1 MGKEQEL
8 LEAARTGNVFL
19 VEKLL
24 SGKKGIL
31 GSGSGSIP
39 LPNLL
44 SMWKGLNVNCTDSSG
59 YTPLHHASLNGH
71 RDVVLKLLQFE
82 ACTNVSDSKGCFPLH
97 LAAWR
102 GDVDIVRILIHHGP
116 SHCHVNQQN
125 NERETALHCA
135 AQYGHTEV
143 VSVLLQELTDP
154 AMRNSRHE
162 TPLDLAALYGRL
174 QVVRMLV
181 SAHPNLMT
189 SHTRQHT
196 PLHLAARNGHHSTAQ
211 TLLDAGMDV
220 NCLTENGSALHEAAL
235 FGKMDVVRLLL
246 DSGIDTNLR
255 DSQGRTALEILRE
268 HPAPK
273 SQQITALIQE
283 YMMDE
288 MERQS
293 IVDEPVRKCPI
304 PAPRTSVSSP
314 STSPSLRHK
323 NDAVT
328 SELSKLLHEIKKCRD
343 RDYSF
348 EELCHTISSH
358 SMDSFGS
365 GRLSDEERPD
375 RPNGTLT
382 RVGKRLTPPLA
393 PPVEEDEA
401 EKSCGPTGFWEALTP
416 CNGCRNLGFSS
427 LSQDSKR
434 SADIVTSPS
443 LDVFLPEDEDNP
455 YESVTT
461 AVTRKPCSLDINHRL
476 NACPRNGHLSHGTVS
491 EGEPGNHGNCSTGPT
506 PDCSPPSPDTAL
518 KNIERVIRPQPKQR
532 TSLSSSLD
540 VQRPVNHS
548 CEPSEVSSSLGYA
561 SFSTSPPASPPLS
574 PNQEDSAGSNDDCQL
589 TDDGP
594 YHRDP
599 PPPPPPPLC
608 SSSKSNAV
616 FEERRKSHIPE
627 EFAGLLHG
635 SSPAC
640 EPPDTPYHL
649 YSPKPSK
656 YTSADVQSSLVQTPE
671 FSVVIGGEATQV
683 FSRTGS
689 ESSPQRSTNDPQK
702 PQVVYRTILHTRVNQ
717 DQARPRNCE
726 QVDPP
731 RGWSTLGHPPS
742 RSPGQNGEV
751 PELRGIQ
758 TGGVSKDWSSGT
770 GYEERACT
778 LGRMRSMPRSVLDLQ
793 LSKSLSKSDSNL
805 VAVSPIQEEH
815 SWGSGS
821 RGQGPGST
829 SPREGVSPEG
839 RLERTPSFTA
849 EWEEIDKIMSSIGAG
864 IGSGLDLKEDAS
876 GPRCPLQSVG
886 QWLDSI
892 GLVQYENH
900 LLANG
905 FDNVQFMGSNVVED
919 QDLLEI
925 GILNSAHRQRLLQA
939 IRLLPRVRPVGYDGN
954 NPTSVAEWLES
965 LELGDYTKSFL
976 INGYTSMELVKKIW
990 EIELINVLKINL
1002 IGHRKRILASL
1013 GDRLHDDTP
1022 QKPPRAISLRP
1033 GGNHTPPQ
1041 LSPSVGQAAYTAGVP
1056 GGSLDVQH
1064 LIMQADA
1071 RRRQRSNDNYF
1082 EDVPRSKLERQMAQ
1096 VSMAGEWCEPIT
1108 LRPPNEA
1115 TSSTPVQYWQH
1126 HPEKLIFQSCD
1137 YEAYYLGSMLVKE
1150 LRGTESTQDAC
1161 AKMRKSTEQMKKV
1174 PTIVLS
1180 VSYKGVKFIDAT
1192 NKNIIAEHEIRNISC
1207 AAQDPEDLSTFAYIT
1222 KDLKSSHHYCHVFT
1236 AFDVN
1241 LAYEIIL
1248 TLGQAFEVAYQ
1259 LALQAR
1265 KSGHGSSTL
1274 PESFDSKPSKP
1285 VPKPRINI
1293 RKSVI
1298 MSPSSRW
1305 SLGHIY
1311 TPHRP
1316 PLHPPLPPPRLFHL
1330 PHKAQSQM
1338 EQPSMDQKG
1347 HANVPWIVEPGQE
1360 AKRGV
1365 NTKAMPD
1372 AHVYYCGMQR
1382 M

>member
-8 LEAARTGNVFL
+8 LEAARTGNVAL

-39 LPNLL
+39 IPNLL
-44 SMWKGLNVNCTDSSG
+44 SMWKGVNVNCTDSSG

-71 RDVVLKLLQFE
+71 REVVLKLLQSE
-82 ACTNVSDSKGCFPLH
+82 ASPNLADSKGCFPLH

-116 SHCHVNQQN
+116 SHGRVNQQN
-125 NERETALHCA
+125 HERETPLHCA
-135 AQYGHTEV
+135 AQYGHTDV

-154 AMRNSRHE
+154 TMRNNRQE

-189 SHTRQHT
+189 SHTRLHT
-196 PLHLAARNGHHSTAQ
+196 PLHLAARNGHHSTVQ
-211 TLLDAGMDV
+211 TLLEAGMDV
-220 NCLTENGSALHEAAL
+220 NCVTENGSALHEAAL

-246 DSGIDTNLR
+246 DSGIDADLR
-255 DSQGRTALEILRE
+255 DSQGRTALEILRD

-283 YMMDE
+283 YMMDD

-293 IVDEPVRKCPI
+293 ILEEPVRKCPV
-304 PAPRTSVSSP
+304 PAPRTSISSP
-314 STSPSLRHK
+314 AASPSLRHK

-328 SELSKLLHEIKKCRD
+328 SELSKLLHDIKKCRD

-382 RVGKRLTPPLA
+382 RVT
-393 PPVEEDEA
+393 EEDEA
-401 EKSCGPTGFWEALTP
+401 EKTCSPTGFWEALTP

-427 LSQDSKR
+427 VSQVHKHNTMCTL
-434 SADIVTSPS
+434 VTSPS

-461 AVTRKPCSLDINHRL
+461 AVTRKPCSLEINHRL
-476 NACPRNGHLSHGTVS
+476 NVCSRHSSHAAVS
-491 EGEPGNHGNCSTGPT
+491 EEEHGNHDNCSTGPT

-518 KNIERVIRPQPKQR
+518 KNIDRVIRPQPKQR

-574 PNQEDSAGSNDDCQL
+574 PNQEDSAGSNDDCQ
-589 TDDGP
+589 
-594 YHRDP
+594 
-599 PPPPPPPLC
+599 
-608 SSSKSNAV
+608 KSLV
-616 FEERRKSHIPE
+616 PE

-649 YSPKPSK
+649 YSPKHFK
-656 YTSADVQSSLVQTPE
+656 YASSEVQGSVLQTPE
-671 FSVVIGGEATQV
+671 FSIVIGGGASQG
-683 FSRTGS
+683 FSRT
-689 ESSPQRSTNDPQK
+689 ENKSSPQRSQK
-702 PQVVYRTILHTRVNQ
+702 PQVVYRTIFHTRVNQ
-717 DQARPRNCE
+717 DQLQPKNCE
-726 QVDPP
+726 QAGLPG
-731 RGWSTLGHPPS
+731 GWSTLNHPS
-742 RSPGQNGEV
+742 SCSLGQNGDVAELQGKQVGGEV
-751 PELRGIQ
+751 R
-758 TGGVSKDWSSGT
+758 D

-778 LGRMRSMPRSVLDLQ
+778 LGRMRSVPRSVLDLQ

-805 VAVSPIQEEH
+805 MAVSPIQVRPFFFFF
-815 SWGSGS
+815 SF
-821 RGQGPGST
+821 
-829 SPREGVSPEG
+829 PEK

-849 EWEEIDKIMSSIGAG
+849 EWEEPDCRCYRVDGYS
-864 IGSGLDLKEDAS
+864 LLKRLPLHPLI

-905 FDNVQFMGSNVVED
+905 FDNVQFLGSNVVED

-976 INGYTSMELVKKIW
+976 VNGYTSMELVKKIW

-1022 QKPPRAISLRP
+1022 QKPPRAISLREP

-1041 LSPSVGQAAYTAGVP
+1041 LSPSVGQAAYAAGVP

-1071 RRRQRSNDNYF
+1071 RRRQRSTENYF
-1082 EDVPRSKLERQMAQ
+1082 DDVPRSKLERQMAQ
-1096 VSMAGEWCEPIT
+1096 AGEWCEPIT

-1265 KSGHGSSTL
+1265 KSGHGSATL
-1274 PESFDSKPSKP
+1274 PESFDSKPGKP
-1285 VPKPRINI
+1285 VPKPRVNI
-1293 RKSVI
+1293 RKSVT
-1298 MSPSSRW
+1298 PEQKESRTDR
-1305 SLGHIY
+1305 H
-1311 TPHRP
+1311 
-1316 PLHPPLPPPRLFHL
+1316 
-1330 PHKAQSQM
+1330 
-1338 EQPSMDQKG
+1338 
-1347 HANVPWIVEPGQE
+1347 
-1360 AKRGV
+1360 
-1365 NTKAMPD
+1365 
-1372 AHVYYCGMQR
+1372 
-1382 M
+1382 

>member
-1 MGKEQEL
+1 MKCVL
-8 LEAARTGNVFL
+8 KHVTLRVNRDVSVFL
-19 VEKLL
+19 
-24 SGKKGIL
+24 
-31 GSGSGSIP
+31 P
-39 LPNLL
+39 

-71 RDVVLKLLQFE
+71 REVVLKLLQFE
-82 ACTNVSDSKGCFPLH
+82 ASTNVADSKGCFPLH

-116 SHCHVNQQN
+116 SHCRVNQQN
-125 NERETALHCA
+125 HERETALHCA
-135 AQYGHTEV
+135 AQYGHSDV

-154 AMRNSRHE
+154 TMRNSRQE

-174 QVVRMLV
+174 QVVCMLV

-189 SHTRQHT
+189 SHTRRHT
-196 PLHLAARNGHHSTAQ
+196 PLHLAARNGHHSTVQ
-211 TLLDAGMDV
+211 TLLEAGMDV
-220 NCLTENGSALHEAAL
+220 NCVTENGSALHEAAL

-288 MERQS
+288 MERKT
-293 IVDEPVRKCPI
+293 IMEEPVRKCPI
-304 PAPRTSVSSP
+304 PAPRTSVPSP
-314 STSPSLRHK
+314 SASPSLRHK

-348 EELCHTISSH
+348 EELCQTISSH

-382 RVGKRLTPPLA
+382 RGGK
-393 PPVEEDEA
+393 EEDEA
-401 EKSCGPTGFWEALTP
+401 DKICGPTGFWEALTP
-416 CNGCRNLGFSS
+416 CNGCHNLGFSS

-434 SADIVTSPS
+434 SAELVTSPS

-476 NACPRNGHLSHGTVS
+476 NACPRHLSHVAVN
-491 EGEPGNHGNCSTGPT
+491 EGEQSNHGNCSTGPT

-518 KNIERVIRPQPKQR
+518 KNIERVIRPQQR

-574 PNQEDSAGSNDDCQL
+574 PNQEDSAGSNDDCHTVL
-589 TDDGP
+589 ED
-594 YHRDP
+594 
-599 PPPPPPPLC
+599 
-608 SSSKSNAV
+608 
-616 FEERRKSHIPE
+616 RRKSHIPE

-640 EPPDTPYHL
+640 ETPDTPYHL
-649 YSPKPSK
+649 YSHKARK
-656 YTSADVQSSLVQTPE
+656 YGSTDIQSTLDSSAQ
-671 FSVVIGGEATQV
+671 
-683 FSRTGS
+683 RT
-689 ESSPQRSTNDPQK
+689 TNDPQK
-702 PQVVYRTILHTRVNQ
+702 PQVVYRTIFHTRVNQ
-717 DQARPRNCE
+717 DQARPRNCA

-731 RGWSTLGHPPS
+731 PR
-742 RSPGQNGEV
+742 
-751 PELRGIQ
+751 
-758 TGGVSKDWSSGT
+758 T

-805 VAVSPIQEEH
+805 VAVSPIQVWCC
-815 SWGSGS
+815 SKLDITLNFTLTSV
-821 RGQGPGST
+821 GST
-829 SPREGVSPEG
+829 PGG

-849 EWEEIDKIMSSIGAG
+849 EWEEPDCRCYRVDGYS
-864 IGSGLDLKEDAS
+864 LLKRLPLHPLI

-990 EIELINVLKINL
+990 EIELINVLKISL

-1013 GDRLHDDTP
+1013 GDRLHEDIP
-1022 QKPPRAISLRP
+1022 QKPPRAISLREP

-1096 VSMAGEWCEPIT
+1096 AGEWCEPIT

-1285 VPKPRINI
+1285 VPKPRVNI
-1293 RKSVI
+1293 RKT
-1298 MSPSSRW
+1298 MD
-1305 SLGHIY
+1305 
-1311 TPHRP
+1311 
-1316 PLHPPLPPPRLFHL
+1316 
-1330 PHKAQSQM
+1330 
-1338 EQPSMDQKG
+1338 QPSMDQKG

-1365 NTKAMPD
+1365 NTK
-1372 AHVYYCGMQR
+1372 YETTIF
-1382 M
+1382 

>member
-8 LEAARTGNVFL
+8 LEAARTGNVAL

-44 SMWKGLNVNCTDSSG
+44 SMWKGVNVNCTDSSG

-71 RDVVLKLLQFE
+71 RDVVLKLLQYE
-82 ACTNVSDSKGCFPLH
+82 ASANLADSKGCFPLH

-102 GDVDIVRILIHHGP
+102 GDVDIVRILIHHRP
-116 SHCHVNQQN
+116 SHCRVNQQN
-125 NERETALHCA
+125 HERETPLHCA

-154 AMRNSRHE
+154 MMRNNRQE

-181 SAHPNLMT
+181 STHPNLMT
-189 SHTRQHT
+189 SHTRLHT
-196 PLHLAARNGHHSTAQ
+196 PLHLAARNGHHSTVQ
-211 TLLDAGMDV
+211 TLLEAGMDV
-220 NCLTENGSALHEAAL
+220 NCVTENGSALHEAAL

-246 DSGIDTNLR
+246 DSGIDTSLR
-255 DSQGRTALEILRE
+255 DSQGRTALEILRD

-283 YMMDE
+283 YMIDE
-288 MERQS
+288 MERLS
-293 IVDEPVRKCPI
+293 ILEEPVRMCPV
-304 PAPRTSVSSP
+304 PAPRTSIPSP
-314 STSPSLRHK
+314 AASPSLRHK

-328 SELSKLLHEIKKCRD
+328 SELSKLLHDIKRCRD

-382 RVGKRLTPPLA
+382 RVSKRPTPPLA
-393 PPVEEDEA
+393 AAVEEDEA
-401 EKSCGPTGFWEALTP
+401 EKTCGPTGFWEALTP

-427 LSQDSKR
+427 GSQDFKHSVEL
-434 SADIVTSPS
+434 VTSPS

-461 AVTRKPCSLDINHRL
+461 AVTRKPCSLEINHRL
-476 NACPRNGHLSHGTVS
+476 NVCARNGHSSHAALSEEEH
-491 EGEPGNHGNCSTGPT
+491 GNHDDCSTGPT

-589 TDDGP
+589 TDDGA
-594 YHRDP
+594 YQREP
-599 PPPPPPPLC
+599 PAPPLG
-608 SSSKSNAV
+608 SSSSSSHLAGDN
-616 FEERRKSHIPE
+616 RKSLIPE

-649 YSPKPSK
+649 YSPKHFNYAPSE
-656 YTSADVQSSLVQTPE
+656 VQSGALQTPE
-671 FSVVIGGEATQV
+671 LSAVIGGGASQG
-683 FSRTGS
+683 FSRTEN
-689 ESSPQRSTNDPQK
+689 ESSPQRTQK
-702 PQVVYRTILHTRVNQ
+702 PQIVYRTIFHTRVNQ
-717 DQARPRNCE
+717 DQIQPKNCE
-726 QVDPP
+726 QVDVP
-731 RGWSTLGHPPS
+731 RGWSTLSHPAS
-742 RSPGQNGEV
+742 CSPGQNGGFGESQ
-751 PELRGIQ
+751 GNQ
-758 TGGVSKDWSSGT
+758 AGGEAKD

-778 LGRMRSMPRSVLDLQ
+778 LGRMRSVPRSVLDLQ

-821 RGQGPGST
+821 RGQGPGSPG
-829 SPREGVSPEG
+829 SRESASPEK

-864 IGSGLDLKEDAS
+864 IGSGLAVKEVSS

-976 INGYTSMELVKKIW
+976 VNGYTSMELVKKIW

-1022 QKPPRAISLRP
+1022 QKPPRAISLREP

-1041 LSPSVGQAAYTAGVP
+1041 LSPSVGQAAYTTGVP

-1071 RRRQRSNDNYF
+1071 RRRQRSTENYF
-1082 EDVPRSKLERQMAQ
+1082 DDVPRSKLERQMAQ

-1161 AKMRKSTEQMKKV
+1161 AKMRSTEQMKKV

-1192 NKNIIAEHEIRNISC
+1192 NKQNIIAEHEIRNISC

-1265 KSGHGSSTL
+1265 KSGHGSATL
-1274 PESFDSKPSKP
+1274 PESFDSKPGKP
-1285 VPKPRINI
+1285 VPKPRVNI

-1298 MSPSSRW
+1298 MSPCSRW

-1330 PHKAQSQM
+1330 PYKAQFQM

-1365 NTKAMPD
+1365 NTKAMAD

>member
-1 MGKEQEL
+1 M
-8 LEAARTGNVFL
+8 AT
-19 VEKLL
+19 
-24 SGKKGIL
+24 
-31 GSGSGSIP
+31 
-39 LPNLL
+39 
-44 SMWKGLNVNCTDSSG
+44 
-59 YTPLHHASLNGH
+59 
-71 RDVVLKLLQFE
+71 
-82 ACTNVSDSKGCFPLH
+82 
-97 LAAWR
+97 
-102 GDVDIVRILIHHGP
+102 
-116 SHCHVNQQN
+116 
-125 NERETALHCA
+125 
-135 AQYGHTEV
+135 
-143 VSVLLQELTDP
+143 
-154 AMRNSRHE
+154 
-162 TPLDLAALYGRL
+162 
-174 QVVRMLV
+174 
-181 SAHPNLMT
+181 
-189 SHTRQHT
+189 
-196 PLHLAARNGHHSTAQ
+196 
-211 TLLDAGMDV
+211 
-220 NCLTENGSALHEAAL
+220 TENGSALHEAAL

-255 DSQGRTALEILRE
+255 DSQGRTALEILKE
-268 HPAPK
+268 HSAPK
-273 SQQITALIQE
+273 SQQITAVIQE

-288 MERQS
+288 MDKQS
-293 IVDEPVRKCPI
+293 FVEPVRKGPV
-304 PAPRTSVSSP
+304 PAPRTSVPSP
-314 STSPSLRHK
+314 SASPSLRHK

-365 GRLSDEERPD
+365 GRLSDEDRPD
-375 RPNGTLT
+375 RSNGTLT
-382 RVGKRLTPPLA
+382 QSSKRPSPPLA
-393 PPVEEDEA
+393 PAKEEDEA
-401 EKSCGPTGFWEALTP
+401 EKTCGPTGFWEAFTP
-416 CNGCRNLGFSS
+416 CNGCHNLGFSS
-427 LSQDSKR
+427 PSQDSKR
-434 SADIVTSPS
+434 SAETVTSPS

-461 AVTRKPCSLDINHRL
+461 AVTRKPSSLDITHRL
-476 NACPRNGHLSHGTVS
+476 NTCSRNGHLSHVALNK
-491 EGEPGNHGNCSTGPT
+491 GEHGNHDNCSTGPT

-589 TDDGP
+589 TEEGP
-594 YHRDP
+594 HQRDP
-599 PPPPPPPLC
+599 PPLG
-608 SSSKSNAV
+608 SSSKSNPV
-616 FEERRKSHIPE
+616 VEEHRKSHIPE

-649 YSPKPSK
+649 YSPKHFK
-656 YTSADVQSSLVQTPE
+656 YTSPDIQSNLLQTPE
-671 FSVVIGGEATQV
+671 FSIVIGGGASQV
-683 FSRTGS
+683 FTRAGRDL
-689 ESSPQRSTNDPQK
+689 SPQRSVNNSQK
-702 PQVVYRTILHTRVNQ
+702 PQVVYRTIFHTRVNQ
-717 DQARPRNCE
+717 DQVQPMNCE
-726 QVDPP
+726 QVDAS
-731 RGWSTLGHPPS
+731 RGWSTLSHPPF
-742 RSPGQNGEV
+742 RSSGQNGEFA
-751 PELRGIQ
+751 ELQGKQIA
-758 TGGVSKDWSSGT
+758 GVSRDTSSGA

-805 VAVSPIQEEH
+805 VSVSPIQEEH

-821 RGQGPGST
+821 RGQGPGSPGSRDGT
-829 SPREGVSPEG
+829 SPGA

-864 IGSGLDLKEDAS
+864 IGSGLDIKEDTS

-939 IRLLPRVRPVGYDGN
+939 IRLLPRVRPIGYDGN

-965 LELGDYTKSFL
+965 LELGDYTKTFL

-1013 GDRLHDDTP
+1013 GDRLHEDTP
-1022 QKPPRAISLRP
+1022 QKPPRAISLREP

-1041 LSPSVGQAAYTAGVP
+1041 LSPSVGQAAYTVGVP

-1174 PTIVLS
+1174 PTIILS

-1285 VPKPRINI
+1285 VPKPRVNI
-1293 RKSVI
+1293 RKS
-1298 MSPSSRW
+1298 
-1305 SLGHIY
+1305 
-1311 TPHRP
+1311 
-1316 PLHPPLPPPRLFHL
+1316 
-1330 PHKAQSQM
+1330 M

>member
-8 LEAARTGNVFL
+8 LEAARTGNVAL

-39 LPNLL
+39 IPNLL
-44 SMWKGLNVNCTDSSG
+44 SMWKGVNVNCTDSSG

-71 RDVVLKLLQFE
+71 REVVLKLLQSE
-82 ACTNVSDSKGCFPLH
+82 ASPNLADSKGCFPLH

-116 SHCHVNQQN
+116 SHGRVNQQN
-125 NERETALHCA
+125 HERETPLHCA
-135 AQYGHTEV
+135 AQYGHTDV

-154 AMRNSRHE
+154 TMRNNRQE

-189 SHTRQHT
+189 SHTRLHT
-196 PLHLAARNGHHSTAQ
+196 PLHLAARNGHHSTVQ
-211 TLLDAGMDV
+211 TLLEAGMDV
-220 NCLTENGSALHEAAL
+220 NCVTENGSALHEAAL

-246 DSGIDTNLR
+246 DSGIDTDLR
-255 DSQGRTALEILRE
+255 DSQRRTALEILRD

-273 SQQITALIQE
+273 SQQITALIQGK
-283 YMMDE
+283 
-288 MERQS
+288 RH
-293 IVDEPVRKCPI
+293 RL
-304 PAPRTSVSSP
+304 
-314 STSPSLRHK
+314 SLRIWGCCCCTNK
-323 NDAVT
+323 K
-328 SELSKLLHEIKKCRD
+328 SELSKLLHDIKKCRD

-365 GRLSDEERPD
+365 GRQIIFTCSI
-375 RPNGTLT
+375 N
-382 RVGKRLTPPLA
+382 
-393 PPVEEDEA
+393 EDEA
-401 EKSCGPTGFWEALTP
+401 EKTCGPTGFWEALTP

-427 LSQDSKR
+427 VSQVHKHNTMYL
-434 SADIVTSPS
+434 VTSPS

-461 AVTRKPCSLDINHRL
+461 AVTRKPCSLEINHRL
-476 NACPRNGHLSHGTVS
+476 NVSVS
-491 EGEPGNHGNCSTGPT
+491 EEEHGNHDNCSTGPT

-548 CEPSEVSSSLGYA
+548 CDPSEVSSSLGYA

-574 PNQEDSAGSNDDCQL
+574 PNQEDSAGSNDDCQ
-589 TDDGP
+589 
-594 YHRDP
+594 
-599 PPPPPPPLC
+599 
-608 SSSKSNAV
+608 KSLV
-616 FEERRKSHIPE
+616 PE

-640 EPPDTPYHL
+640 EPPDTLYHL
-649 YSPKPSK
+649 YSPNI
-656 YTSADVQSSLVQTPE
+656 
-671 FSVVIGGEATQV
+671 VIGGGASQG
-683 FSRTGS
+683 FSRTDNK
-689 ESSPQRSTNDPQK
+689 SSPQRSQK
-702 PQVVYRTILHTRVNQ
+702 PQVVYRTIFHTRVNQ
-717 DQARPRNCE
+717 DQLQPKNYVAELQGKQAGGEAR
-726 QVDPP
+726 D
-731 RGWSTLGHPPS
+731 
-742 RSPGQNGEV
+742 
-751 PELRGIQ
+751 
-758 TGGVSKDWSSGT
+758 

-778 LGRMRSMPRSVLDLQ
+778 LGRMRSVPRSVLDLQ

-805 VAVSPIQEEH
+805 VAVSPIQVRPFYLFIFFW
-815 SWGSGS
+815 SVSGA
-821 RGQGPGST
+821 
-829 SPREGVSPEG
+829 SPEK

-849 EWEEIDKIMSSIGAG
+849 EWEEPDCRCYRVDGYS
-864 IGSGLDLKEDAS
+864 LLKRLPLHPLI

-976 INGYTSMELVKKIW
+976 VNGYTSMELVKKIW

-1022 QKPPRAISLRP
+1022 QKPPRAISLREP

-1071 RRRQRSNDNYF
+1071 RRRQRSTENYF
-1082 EDVPRSKLERQMAQ
+1082 DDVPRSKLERQMAQ
-1096 VSMAGEWCEPIT
+1096 AGEWCEPIT

-1265 KSGHGSSTL
+1265 KSGHGSATL
-1274 PESFDSKPSKP
+1274 PESFDSKPGKP
-1285 VPKPRINI
+1285 VPKPRVNI
-1293 RKSVI
+1293 RKSVSI
-1298 MSPSSRW
+1298 D
-1305 SLGHIY
+1305 
-1311 TPHRP
+1311 
-1316 PLHPPLPPPRLFHL
+1316 
-1330 PHKAQSQM
+1330 
-1338 EQPSMDQKG
+1338 PSMDQKG

-1365 NTKAMPD
+1365 NTK
-1372 AHVYYCGMQR
+1372 YETTIF
-1382 M
+1382 

>member
-8 LEAARTGNVFL
+8 LEAARTGNVAL

-71 RDVVLKLLQFE
+71 REVVLKLLQFE
-82 ACTNVSDSKGCFPLH
+82 ASTNVSDSKGCFPLH

-116 SHCHVNQQN
+116 SHCRVNQQN
-125 NERETALHCA
+125 HEKETALHCA
-135 AQYGHTEV
+135 AQYGHSEV

-154 AMRNSRHE
+154 TMRNSRQE
-162 TPLDLAALYGRL
+162 SPLDLAALYGRL

-189 SHTRQHT
+189 SHTRLHT
-196 PLHLAARNGHHSTAQ
+196 PLHLAARNGHHSTIQ
-211 TLLDAGMDV
+211 TLLEAGMDV
-220 NCLTENGSALHEAAL
+220 NCVTENGSALHEAAL

-255 DSQGRTALEILRE
+255 DSQGRTALEILRD

-273 SQQITALIQE
+273 SQQITALIQGK
-283 YMMDE
+283 D
-288 MERQS
+288 
-293 IVDEPVRKCPI
+293 PVRTCPV
-304 PAPRTSVSSP
+304 PTPRTSVPSP
-314 STSPSLRHK
+314 SASPSLRHK

-382 RVGKRLTPPLA
+382 RRPTPPL
-393 PPVEEDEA
+393 PPAMEEDEA

-434 SADIVTSPS
+434 SAEIVTSPS

-461 AVTRKPCSLDINHRL
+461 AVTRKPSSLDINQRL
-476 NACPRNGHLSHGTVS
+476 NACPRHLSHVTVS
-491 EGEPGNHGNCSTGPT
+491 DGEHGNHGNCSTGPT

-518 KNIERVIRPQPKQR
+518 KSIERVIRPQPKQR

-574 PNQEDSAGSNDDCQL
+574 PNQEDSADDI
-589 TDDGP
+589 P
-594 YHRDP
+594 YQRDPTP
-599 PPPPPPPLC
+599 PPPCL
-608 SSSKSNAV
+608 
-616 FEERRKSHIPE
+616 KSHIPE

-649 YSPKPSK
+649 Y
-656 YTSADVQSSLVQTPE
+656 
-671 FSVVIGGEATQV
+671 
-683 FSRTGS
+683 RS
-689 ESSPQRSTNDPQK
+689 ESYSQSLAND
-702 PQVVYRTILHTRVNQ
+702 TRNQ
-717 DQARPRNCE
+717 TGA
-726 QVDPP
+726 
-731 RGWSTLGHPPS
+731 TS
-742 RSPGQNGEV
+742 RDSSPG
-751 PELRGIQ
+751 I
-758 TGGVSKDWSSGT
+758 

-805 VAVSPIQEEH
+805 VAVSPIQV
-815 SWGSGS
+815 SS
-821 RGQGPGST
+821 RYLKSA
-829 SPREGVSPEG
+829 SPEG

-849 EWEEIDKIMSSIGAG
+849 EWEEPDCRCYRVDGYS
-864 IGSGLDLKEDAS
+864 LLKRLPLHPLI

-939 IRLLPRVRPVGYDGN
+939 IRLLPRVRPIGYDGN

-976 INGYTSMELVKKIW
+976 VNGYTSMELVKKIW

-1013 GDRLHDDTP
+1013 GDRLHEDTP
-1022 QKPPRAISLRP
+1022 QKPPRAISLREP

-1064 LIMQADA
+1064 LMMQADA

-1096 VSMAGEWCEPIT
+1096 AGEWCEPIT

-1293 RKSVI
+1293 RKSV
-1298 MSPSSRW
+1298 SS
-1305 SLGHIY
+1305 
-1311 TPHRP
+1311 
-1316 PLHPPLPPPRLFHL
+1316 
-1330 PHKAQSQM
+1330 A
-1338 EQPSMDQKG
+1338 PSMDQKG

-1365 NTKAMPD
+1365 NTK
-1372 AHVYYCGMQR
+1372 YETTIF
-1382 M
+1382 

>member
-8 LEAARTGNVFL
+8 LEAARTGNVAL

-39 LPNLL
+39 LPSLL

-71 RDVVLKLLQFE
+71 REVVLKLLQFE
-82 ACTNVSDSKGCFPLH
+82 ASTNVADSKGCSPLH

-116 SHCHVNQQN
+116 SHCRVNQQN
-125 NERETALHCA
+125 HERETALHCA

-154 AMRNSRHE
+154 TMRNSRQE

-174 QVVRMLV
+174 QVVCMLV
-181 SAHPNLMT
+181 STHPNLMT
-189 SHTRQHT
+189 SHTRRHT
-196 PLHLAARNGHHSTAQ
+196 PLHLAARNGHHSTVQ
-211 TLLDAGMDV
+211 TLLEAGMDV
-220 NCLTENGSALHEAAL
+220 NCVTENGSALHEAAL

-246 DSGIDTNLR
+246 DSGIDTSLT
-255 DSQGRTALEILRE
+255 DSQERTALEILRE
-268 HPAPK
+268 HPAQK

-283 YMMDE
+283 YKIDE
-288 MERQS
+288 MERRS
-293 IVDEPVRKCPI
+293 VLEEPIRKCPV
-304 PAPRTSVSSP
+304 PAPRTSVPSP
-314 STSPSLRHK
+314 SASPSLRHK

-328 SELSKLLHEIKKCRD
+328 SELSKLLHAIKKCQD

-382 RVGKRLTPPLA
+382 RVSKRPTPPLA
-393 PPVEEDEA
+393 PALEEEEA

-416 CNGCRNLGFSS
+416 CNGCRNLGFST
-427 LSQDSKR
+427 
-434 SADIVTSPS
+434 DIVTSPS

-476 NACPRNGHLSHGTVS
+476 NACPGNGHLSHVTVS
-491 EGEPGNHGNCSTGPT
+491 GGEPSNHGNCSTGPT

-589 TDDGP
+589 TGKTP
-594 YHRDP
+594 K
-599 PPPPPPPLC
+599 L
-608 SSSKSNAV
+608 
-616 FEERRKSHIPE
+616 HILSDK

-640 EPPDTPYHL
+640 ETPHTPYHL
-649 YSPKPSK
+649 YSPKPHK
-656 YTSADVQSSLVQTPE
+656 YTSTESQSSLLQTPE
-671 FSVVIGGEATQV
+671 FSIVIGGGPTQV
-683 FSRTGS
+683 ISKTGFD
-689 ESSPQRSTNDPQK
+689 SSPQRSSSDSQK
-702 PQVVYRTILHTRVNQ
+702 PQVVYRTIFHTK
-717 DQARPRNCE
+717 
-726 QVDPP
+726 QVDAP
-731 RGWSTLGHPPS
+731 R
-742 RSPGQNGEV
+742 
-751 PELRGIQ
+751 IQ
-758 TGGVSKDWSSGT
+758 TGGVSKDSSSAT

-805 VAVSPIQEEH
+805 VSVSPIQEEH

-821 RGQGPGST
+821 RGHGPGSP
-829 SPREGVSPEG
+829 SPGEGANLGG

-849 EWEEIDKIMSSIGAG
+849 EWEEPDCRCYRVDGYS
-864 IGSGLDLKEDAS
+864 LLKRLPLHPLI

-939 IRLLPRVRPVGYDGN
+939 IRLLPRVRPIGYDGN

-990 EIELINVLKINL
+990 EIELINVLKISL

-1013 GDRLHDDTP
+1013 GDRLHEDTP
-1022 QKPPRAISLRP
+1022 QKPPRAISLREP

-1082 EDVPRSKLERQMAQ
+1082 DDVPRSKLERQMAQ

-1285 VPKPRINI
+1285 VPKPRFNI
-1293 RKSVI
+1293 RKS
-1298 MSPSSRW
+1298 
-1305 SLGHIY
+1305 
-1311 TPHRP
+1311 
-1316 PLHPPLPPPRLFHL
+1316 
-1330 PHKAQSQM
+1330 M

-1365 NTKAMPD
+1365 NTK
-1372 AHVYYCGMQR
+1372 YETTIF
-1382 M
+1382 

>member
-1 MGKEQEL
+1 MGKEQDL
-8 LEAARTGNVFL
+8 LEAARTGNVAL

-24 SGKKGIL
+24 TGKKGIL
-31 GSGSGSIP
+31 GSSSGSIP

-82 ACTNVSDSKGCFPLH
+82 ASTNVADSKGCFPLH

-116 SHCHVNQQN
+116 SHCRVNQQN
-125 NERETALHCA
+125 HERETALHCA
-135 AQYGHTEV
+135 AQYGHSEV

-154 AMRNSRHE
+154 TMRNNRQE

-181 SAHPNLMT
+181 NAHPNLMT
-189 SHTRQHT
+189 CHTCLHT
-196 PLHLAARNGHHSTAQ
+196 PLHLAARNGHHSTVQ
-211 TLLDAGMDV
+211 TLLEAGMDV
-220 NCLTENGSALHEAAL
+220 NCVTENGSALHEAAL

-246 DSGIDTNLR
+246 DSEIDTNLK

-288 MERQS
+288 EEKLS
-293 IVDEPVRKCPI
+293 VVEEPVRKCPV

-314 STSPSLRHK
+314 AASPSLRHK
-323 NDAVT
+323 NDAMT

-358 SMDSFGS
+358 SMDSFCS
-365 GRLSDEERPD
+365 GRLSDEERSD
-375 RPNGTLT
+375 KPNGTLT
-382 RVGKRLTPPLA
+382 RVSKRPTPPLA
-393 PPVEEDEA
+393 PAKEEEEA
-401 EKSCGPTGFWEALTP
+401 ERACGPAGLWEALTP

-427 LSQDSKR
+427 LSQESKL
-434 SADIVTSPS
+434 SAEVVTSPS

-461 AVTRKPCSLDINHRL
+461 AVTRKPSSLDISHQL
-476 NACPRNGHLSHGTVS
+476 STCSRNGHLSHVKAS

-540 VQRPVNHS
+540 VQRPINHS

-574 PNQEDSAGSNDDCQL
+574 PNQEDSAGSNDDCHL
-589 TDDGP
+589 ADDGP
-594 YHRDP
+594 YQHDP
-599 PPPPPPPLC
+599 PPPPPPRPPLC
-608 SSSKSNAV
+608 ASSKSNPLL
-616 FEERRKSHIPE
+616 EEHRKSHIPE

-640 EPPDTPYHL
+640 EAPDTLYHL
-649 YSPKPSK
+649 YSPKKFK
-656 YTSADVQSSLVQTPE
+656 YTCGDDHSSLLQTPE
-671 FSVVIGGEATQV
+671 FNIVIGGGASQV
-683 FSRTGS
+683 FSSTGS
-689 ESSPQRSTNDPQK
+689 PSSAQRQASDSQK
-702 PQVVYRTILHTRVNQ
+702 PQVVYRTVFHTRVNQ
-717 DQARPRNCE
+717 DQVKPRNYE

-731 RGWSTLGHPPS
+731 RGWSTLSHPPS
-742 RSPGQNGEV
+742 YSAGQNGEI
-751 PELRGIQ
+751 PELKGIHTRG
-758 TGGVSKDWSSGT
+758 VPKESSSGI

-805 VAVSPIQEEH
+805 VSVSPVQEEH

-821 RGQGPGST
+821 RGQGPGSP
-829 SPREGVSPEG
+829 SPQEGASPER

-864 IGSGLDLKEDAS
+864 IGSGLDIKEETS

-939 IRLLPRVRPVGYDGN
+939 IRLLPRVRPIGYDGN

-990 EIELINVLKINL
+990 EIELINVLKISL

-1013 GDRLHDDTP
+1013 GDRLHEDTP
-1022 QKPPRAISLRP
+1022 QKPPRAVSLREP

-1137 YEAYYLGSMLVKE
+1137 YEAYYLGSMPVKE

-1192 NKNIIAEHEIRNISC
+1192 NKNMIAEHEIRNISC

-1285 VPKPRINI
+1285 VPKPRVNV
-1293 RKSVI
+1293 RKS
-1298 MSPSSRW
+1298 
-1305 SLGHIY
+1305 
-1311 TPHRP
+1311 
-1316 PLHPPLPPPRLFHL
+1316 
-1330 PHKAQSQM
+1330 M